1 MIRSSQLPSGPFL
14 AARNPGQGGRAPMTN
29 LGPALYRRDR
39 RLRLHITDER
49 RDLLLFALWCL
60 VTFVQFRADQL
71 ILYPLALYYSWAIL
85 RDQSRI
91 CALMAR
97 SWVVLLFP
105 LWCLISPLWAVEPV
119 PAFKKAVY
127 LALTIMICYQV
138 AATMR
143 QRTILH
149 SLFIAVGGIGLINV
163 VYAYG
168 TGDLS
173 TGIFEQKNTMGK
185 NMVVLWVICLCIF
198 IDRGSPW
205 ALRLSGLAMAA
216 VAVLMAFHSQS
227 ATAVLLI
234 FGTGALILLSVL
246 FLSGGILRLSR
257 ITALC
262 FGLAIAFASGAV
274 LLSNMQSNPA
284 DKVLAHF
291 GKSSTLTGR
300 TDLWVYAEEQI
311 AERPFLGV
319 GENGFWQ
326 YDRSP
331 LVRKI
336 FVEFYKK
343 PGDSFNFHNSFYEIA
358 VHQGLIGMGIAMTA
372 LAWALVQ
379 VTRGALMSG
388 TTSQIF
394 FLAIAAAVLSRSM
407 TEADFLKPFI
417 LFHMILWIGA
427 LSSLRMRMQQGGLW
441 PFRML

>member
-1 MIRSSQLPSGPFL
+1 MIRNSQAPSGPFL
-14 AARNPGQGGRAPMTN
+14 SGHSFASDVPGPTKRPQPSLRRRN
-29 LGPALYRRDR
+29 R
-39 RLRLHITDER
+39 RLRIHLTDER

-60 VTFVQFRADQL
+60 VTFVQFPGDQL

-119 PAFKKAVY
+119 SAFKKAVY
-127 LALTIMICYQV
+127 LGLTIMICYQV
-138 AATMR
+138 AATMK

-149 SLFIAVGGIGLINV
+149 ALFIAVGGIGLINV

-168 TGDLS
+168 TGDIS
-173 TGIFEQKNTMGK
+173 TGIFAQKNTMGK
-185 NMVVLWVICLCIF
+185 NMVVLWVICLCVF
-198 IDRGSPW
+198 IDRGSSW
-205 ALRLSGLAMAA
+205 LLRLSGLMMSG
-216 VAVLMAFHSQS
+216 VALLMAFHSQS

-234 FGTGALILLSVL
+234 FGTGALIVLSML
-246 FLSGGILRLSR
+246 FLMGGILRLSR

-262 FGLAIAFASGAV
+262 FGLAVTFSFGAV

-300 TDLWVYAEEQI
+300 TDLWVYAEAQI

-319 GENGFWQ
+319 GEDGFWQ
-326 YDRSP
+326 YARSP

-336 FVEFYKK
+336 FDEFYKR
-343 PGDSFNFHNSFYEIA
+343 PGDTFNFHNSFYEIA

-372 LAWALVQ
+372 LIWALVQ
-379 VTRGALMSG
+379 VTRGTLVTGS
-388 TTSQIF
+388 TSQIF
-394 FLAIAAAVLSRSM
+394 FLAIAAAVLARSM
-407 TEADFLKPFI
+407 TEADFLKPFV
-417 LFHMILWIGA
+417 LFHMVLWIGA
-427 LSSLRMRMQQGGLW
+427 LSSLRLRLQQGDTSSL
-441 PFRML
+441 RRA